1 METKVLF
8 LYRVALESLHKK
20 GPEGDEKASHA
31 DIRRQVFQAEKTV
44 SAKALGQAHTLWLR
58 DVEQSDKEGESE
70 QSDLG

>member
-44 SAKALGQAHTLWLR
+44 SAKALGQAHTL
-58 DVEQSDKEGESE
+58 
-70 QSDLG
+70 